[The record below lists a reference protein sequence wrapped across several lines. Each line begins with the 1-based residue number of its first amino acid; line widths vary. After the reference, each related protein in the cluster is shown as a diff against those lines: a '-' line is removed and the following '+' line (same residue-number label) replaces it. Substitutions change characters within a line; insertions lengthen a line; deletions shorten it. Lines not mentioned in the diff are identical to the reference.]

1 MGKQTGFLEYDRE
14 TAAEQPCQERIQNWD
29 AFHPAQSE
37 ASIQTQAA
45 RCMNCGVPFCHAGV
59 TWRGVGSGCSV
70 GNLIPEWNHL
80 VYKGHYEEAFR
91 RLEKTNPLH
100 ECTSRVCP
108 ALCEGACTS
117 GLNGEPVAIREVE
130 RFLSDMAWEKDWV
143 VPRPPK
149 QRNGKTVAVVGSG
162 PAGLTAAHALN
173 QRGFTVTVFEKS
185 EEPGGLLMF
194 GIPNM
199 KLPKDLV
206 RKRVDI
212 LRQEGIEFVCGQD
225 VGRDVPVSEL
235 DRFDAVLL
243 CGGAGQPRDLS
254 VSGRNLPGVRF
265 AVPFL
270 ADATWRV
277 LRGDTDDKPMAGRK
291 VVVIGGGDTGN
302 DCVATSI
309 RMGAESVVQLEI
321 MPPAPETR
329 AVSNPWPRWPLV
341 LKTDYGQQEA
351 IWMYGSDP
359 RTFEVTAVSILG
371 DDATGVTAIETAE
384 VEWVNTERGRIPKP
398 IESTKKRIPA
408 TDVLIAMGFVG
419 AETYLPEAMGLS
431 LDRNAYATT
440 RAGVF
445 TAGDMRTGQ
454 SLVVRAS
461 ADAKQA
467 ASEVERYL
475 LET

>member
-1 MGKQTGFLEYDRE
+1 MGKLTGFLEYDRK
-14 TAAEQPCQERIQNWD
+14 TAEECCAQERIQNWD

-37 ASIQTQAA
+37 EEIARQAA

-59 TWRGVGSGCSV
+59 SWRGVGSGCSL

-80 VYKGHYEEAFR
+80 VFKGHFEEAYR
-91 RLEKTNPLH
+91 RLEKTNLLH

-108 ALCEGACTS
+108 ALCEGACTC
-117 GLNGEPVAIREVE
+117 GMNGEPVAIREVE
-130 RFLSDMAWEKDWV
+130 RFLSDMAWEKGWV
-143 VPRPPK
+143 VPKKPK
-149 QRNGKTVAVVGSG
+149 ERNGKSVAVVGSG
-162 PAGLTAAHALN
+162 PAGLTCSHILN
-173 QRGFTVTVFEKS
+173 QRGFSVTVFEKS

-199 KLPKDLV
+199 KLPKELI
-206 RKRVDI
+206 RKRVEV
-212 LRQEGIEFVCGQD
+212 LRQEGIVFACNTD
-225 VGRDVPVSEL
+225 VGKDLPVSEL
-235 DRFDAVLL
+235 DKFDAVLL

-270 ADATWRV
+270 ADATRRV
-277 LRGDTDDKPMAGRK
+277 LRGETEEKPLAGRK

-309 RMGAESVVQLEI
+309 RMGANSVIQLEI

-329 AVSNPWPRWPLV
+329 AQENPWPRWPMV

-351 IWMYGSDP
+351 IWLYGRDP
-359 RTFEVTAVSILG
+359 RTFEITAVSIVG
-371 DDATGVTAIETAE
+371 NETSGVTGIETAQ
-384 VEWVNTERGRIPKP
+384 VEWVTTERGRMPKQ
-398 IESTKKRIPA
+398 IESTIRRQAA

-419 AETYLPEAMGLS
+419 AETYLPGALNIT
-431 LDRNAYATT
+431 LDKNAYATSHP
-440 RAGVF
+440 GVF
-445 TAGDMRTGQ
+445 AAGDMRTGQ

-461 ADAKQA
+461 ADAVRA
-467 ASEVERYL
+467 AQEVERYL
-475 LET
+475 SAR

>member
-1 MGKQTGFLEYDRE
+1 MGKITGFLEYNRK
-14 TAAEQPCQERIQNWD
+14 TAAELPCEERVQNWD

-37 ASIQTQAA
+37 AGIREQAA
-45 RCMNCGVPFCHAGV
+45 RCMNCGVPFCHTGV
-59 TWRGVGSGCSV
+59 NWRGTGSGCSV

-80 VYKGHYEEAFR
+80 VYKGHMEEAYR
-91 RLEKTNPLH
+91 RLEQTNPLH

-108 ALCEGACTS
+108 ALCEGACTA
-117 GLNGEPVAIREVE
+117 GLNGEPIAIREIE
-130 RFLSDMAWEKDWV
+130 RFLSDLAWEKGWV
-143 VPRPPK
+143 TPHPPEK
-149 QRNGKTVAVVGSG
+149 RNGKTVAIVGSG
-162 PAGLTAAHALN
+162 PAGLTAAYQLN
-173 QRGFTVTVFEKS
+173 RHGFSVTVFEKS

-199 KLPKDLV
+199 KLPKELV
-206 RKRVDI
+206 RRRI
-212 LRQEGIEFVCGQD
+212 ELFRQEGIDFVCGVD
-225 VGRDVPVSEL
+225 VGRDLPVSEL

-254 VSGRNLPGVRF
+254 VTGRNLPGVRF

-270 ADATWRV
+270 AEATRRV
-277 LRGDTDDKPMAGRK
+277 LAGETEEKPMAGRT

-351 IWMYGSDP
+351 IWMYGCDP

-371 DDATGVTAIETAE
+371 DEKNGVTGIETAG
-384 VEWVNTERGRIPKP
+384 VEWVNTERGRVPKP
-398 IESTKKRIPA
+398 IEATKKHIPA

-431 LDRNAYATT
+431 LDRTAYATT
-440 RAGVF
+440 RAGIF
-445 TAGDMRTGQ
+445 AAGDMRTGQ
-454 SLVVRAS
+454 SLVVRAE
-461 ADAKQA
+461 ADAKRA
-467 ASEVERYL
+467 AEEVERYL
-475 LET
+475 QGK

>member
-1 MGKQTGFLEYDRE
+1 MGKITGFLEYDRK
-14 TAAEQPCQERIQNWD
+14 TAQELPCGERVQNWD

-37 ASIQTQAA
+37 AGIREQAA

-59 TWRGVGSGCSV
+59 NWRGVGSGCSL

-80 VYKGHYEEAFR
+80 TYKGHLEEAYR
-91 RLEKTNPLH
+91 RLEQTNPLH
-100 ECTSRVCP
+100 EFTSRVCP
-108 ALCEGACTS
+108 ALCEGACTA
-117 GLNGEPVAIREVE
+117 GLNGEPIAIREIE
-130 RFLSDMAWEKDWV
+130 RFLSDLAWEKGWV
-143 VPRPPK
+143 TPHPPSE
-149 QRNGKTVAVVGSG
+149 RNKKSVAVVGSG
-162 PAGLTAAHALN
+162 PAGLTAAYQLN
-173 QRGFTVTVFEKS
+173 QRGFAVTVFEKS

-199 KLPKDLV
+199 KLPKERVRQRIDLF
-206 RKRVDI
+206 
-212 LRQEGIEFVCGQD
+212 RQEGINFVCNTD

-254 VSGRNLPGVRF
+254 VTGRNLPGVQF

-270 ADATWRV
+270 AAATRRV
-277 LRGDTDDKPMAGRK
+277 LAGETEEKPMAGRK

-309 RMGAESVVQLEI
+309 RMGAESVTQLEI

-384 VEWVNTERGRIPKP
+384 VEWANTERGRVPKP

-475 LET
+475 LGK

>member
-1 MGKQTGFLEYDRE
+1 
-14 TAAEQPCQERIQNWD
+14 
-29 AFHPAQSE
+29 
-37 ASIQTQAA
+37 
-45 RCMNCGVPFCHAGV
+45 MNCGVPFCHAGV
-59 TWRGVGSGCSV
+59 NWRGVGSGCSI

-80 VYKGHYEEAFR
+80 TYKGHLEEAYR
-91 RLEKTNPLH
+91 RLEQVNPLH
-100 ECTSRVCP
+100 EFTSRVCP
-108 ALCEGACTS
+108 ALCEGACTA
-117 GLNGEPVAIREVE
+117 GLNGEPIAIREIE
-130 RFLSDMAWEKDWV
+130 RFLSDLAWEQGWV
-143 VPRPPK
+143 TPHPPSE
-149 QRNGKTVAVVGSG
+149 RNGKTVAIVGSG
-162 PAGLTAAHALN
+162 PSGLTAAYQLN
-173 QRGFTVTVFEKS
+173 QHGFTVTVFEKA

-199 KLPKDLV
+199 KLPKELV
-206 RKRVDI
+206 RRRVE
-212 LRQEGIEFVCGQD
+212 LFKQEGIAFVCNTD

-235 DRFDAVLL
+235 DKFDAVLL

-254 VSGRNLPGVRF
+254 VTGRNLPGVRF

-270 ADATWRV
+270 AAATRRV
-277 LRGDTDDKPMAGRK
+277 LAGETEEKPMEGRK

-309 RMGAESVVQLEI
+309 RMGAQSVTQLEI

-329 AVSNPWPRWPLV
+329 AGSNPWPRWPLV

-371 DDATGVTAIETAE
+371 DDETGVTAIETAE

-398 IESTKKRIPA
+398 IESTITRIPA

-454 SLVVRAS
+454 SLVVRAE
-461 ADAKQA
+461 ADAKRA
-467 ASEVERYL
+467 AEEVERYL
-475 LET
+475 LEK

>member
-1 MGKQTGFLEYDRE
+1 MGKITGFLEYDRK
-14 TAAEQPCQERIQNWD
+14 TAEELPCEARLQNWD

-37 ASIQTQAA
+37 ASIREQAA
-45 RCMNCGVPFCHAGV
+45 RCMNCGVPFCHTGV
-59 TWRGVGSGCSV
+59 NWRGVGSGCSI

-80 VYKGHYEEAFR
+80 TYKGHLEEAYR
-91 RLEKTNPLH
+91 RLEQVNPLH
-100 ECTSRVCP
+100 EFTSRVCP
-108 ALCEGACTS
+108 ALCEGACTA
-117 GLNGEPVAIREVE
+117 GLNDEPIAIREVE
-130 RFLSDMAWEKDWV
+130 RFLSDLAWERGWV
-143 VPRPPK
+143 TPHPPIE
-149 QRNGKTVAVVGSG
+149 RNGKTVAIVGSG
-162 PAGLTAAHALN
+162 PSGLTAAYQLN

-199 KLPKDLV
+199 KLPKELV
-206 RKRVDI
+206 RRRVE
-212 LRQEGIEFVCGQD
+212 LFRQEGITFVCNTD
-225 VGRDVPVSEL
+225 VGRDMPVSEL
-235 DRFDAVLL
+235 DKFDAVLL

-254 VSGRNLPGVRF
+254 VTGRNLPGVRF

-270 ADATWRV
+270 AAATRRV
-277 LRGDTDDKPMAGRK
+277 LAGETEEKPMAGRK

-309 RMGAESVVQLEI
+309 RMGADSVVQLEI

-329 AVSNPWPRWPLV
+329 AMSNPWPRWPLV

-371 DDATGVTAIETAE
+371 DDETGVTAIETAE

-398 IESTKKRIPA
+398 IESTIRRIPA

-454 SLVVRAS
+454 SLVVRAE
-461 ADAKQA
+461 ADAKHA
-467 ASEVERYL
+467 ADEVERYL
-475 LET
+475 LEQ

>member
-1 MGKQTGFLEYDRE
+1 MGKITGFLEYDRK
-14 TAAEQPCQERIQNWD
+14 TAQELPCEARLQNWD

-37 ASIQTQAA
+37 ASIREQAA

-59 TWRGVGSGCSV
+59 NWRGVGSGCSI

-80 VYKGHYEEAFR
+80 TYKGHLEEAYR
-91 RLEKTNPLH
+91 RLEQVNPLH
-100 ECTSRVCP
+100 EFTSRVCP
-108 ALCEGACTS
+108 ALCEGACTA
-117 GLNGEPVAIREVE
+117 GLNGEPIAIREVE
-130 RFLSDMAWEKDWV
+130 RFLSDLAWERGWV
-143 VPRPPK
+143 TPHPPIE
-149 QRNGKTVAVVGSG
+149 RNGKTVAIVGSG
-162 PAGLTAAHALN
+162 PSGLTAAYQLN

-199 KLPKDLV
+199 KLPKELV
-206 RKRVDI
+206 RRRVE
-212 LRQEGIEFVCGQD
+212 LFRREGIAFVCNTD
-225 VGRDVPVSEL
+225 VGRDMPVSEL
-235 DRFDAVLL
+235 DKFDAVLL

-254 VSGRNLPGVRF
+254 VTGRNLPGVRF

-270 ADATWRV
+270 AAATRRV
-277 LRGDTDDKPMAGRK
+277 LAGETEEKPMAGRK

-309 RMGAESVVQLEI
+309 RMGADSVVQLEI

-329 AVSNPWPRWPLV
+329 AMSNPWPRWPLV

-371 DDATGVTAIETAE
+371 DDETGVTAIETAE

-398 IESTKKRIPA
+398 IEATIQRIPA

-454 SLVVRAS
+454 SLVVRAE
-461 ADAKQA
+461 ADAKHA
-467 ASEVERYL
+467 ADEVERYL
-475 LET
+475 LEQ

>member
-1 MGKQTGFLEYDRE
+1 MGKITGFLEYDRK
-14 TAAEQPCQERIQNWD
+14 TAQELPCEARLQNWD

-37 ASIQTQAA
+37 ASIREQAA

-59 TWRGVGSGCSV
+59 NWRGVGSGCSI

-80 VYKGHYEEAFR
+80 TYKGHLEEAYR
-91 RLEKTNPLH
+91 RLEQVNPLH
-100 ECTSRVCP
+100 EFTSSVCP
-108 ALCEGACTS
+108 ALCEGACTT
-117 GLNGEPVAIREVE
+117 GLNGEPIAIREVE
-130 RFLSDMAWEKDWV
+130 RFLSDLAWERGWV
-143 VPRPPK
+143 TPHPPIE
-149 QRNGKTVAVVGSG
+149 RNGKTVAIVGSG
-162 PAGLTAAHALN
+162 PSGLTAAYQLN
-173 QRGFTVTVFEKS
+173 QHGFIVTVFEKS

-199 KLPKDLV
+199 KLPKELV
-206 RKRVDI
+206 RRRVE
-212 LRQEGIEFVCGQD
+212 LFRQEGITFVCNTD
-225 VGRDVPVSEL
+225 VGKDMPVSEL
-235 DRFDAVLL
+235 DKFDAVLL

-254 VSGRNLPGVRF
+254 VTGRNLPGVRF

-270 ADATWRV
+270 AAATRRV
-277 LRGDTDDKPMAGRK
+277 LAGETEEKPMAGRK

-309 RMGAESVVQLEI
+309 RMGADSVVQLEI

-329 AVSNPWPRWPLV
+329 AMSNPWPRWPLV

-359 RTFEVTAVSILG
+359 RTSEVTAVSILG
-371 DDATGVTAIETAE
+371 DDETGVTAIETAE

-398 IESTKKRIPA
+398 IEATITRIPA

-454 SLVVRAS
+454 SLVVRAE
-461 ADAKQA
+461 ADAKHA
-467 ASEVERYL
+467 ADEIERYL
-475 LET
+475 LEQ

>member
-1 MGKQTGFLEYDRE
+1 MGKITGFLEYNRK
-14 TAAEQPCQERIQNWD
+14 TAEELPCEERVQNWD

-37 ASIQTQAA
+37 ANIREQAA

-59 TWRGVGSGCSV
+59 NWRGVGSGCSV

-80 VYKGHYEEAFR
+80 VYKGHLEEAYR
-91 RLEKTNPLH
+91 RLEQTNPLH
-100 ECTSRVCP
+100 EFTSRVCP
-108 ALCEGACTS
+108 ALCEGACTA
-117 GLNGEPVAIREVE
+117 GLNGEPIAIREIE
-130 RFLSDMAWEKDWV
+130 RFLSDLAWEKGWV
-143 VPRPPK
+143 TPHPPSE
-149 QRNGKTVAVVGSG
+149 RNGKTVAIVGSG
-162 PAGLTAAHALN
+162 PAGLTAAYQLN

-199 KLPKDLV
+199 KLPKERV
-206 RKRVDI
+206 RRRVE
-212 LRQEGIEFVCGQD
+212 LFRQEGITFVCNTD
-225 VGRDVPVSEL
+225 VGKEMPVSEL

-254 VSGRNLPGVRF
+254 VTGRNLPGVQF

-270 ADATWRV
+270 AAATRRV
-277 LRGDTDDKPMAGRK
+277 LTGETQEKSMEGHQ

-309 RMGAESVVQLEI
+309 RLGATSVTQLEI

-329 AVSNPWPRWPLV
+329 AVGNPWPRWPLV

-351 IWMYGSDP
+351 IWMFGSDP

-371 DDATGVTAIETAE
+371 DDATGVSAIETAE

-398 IESTKKRIPA
+398 KESTILRIPA

-461 ADAKQA
+461 ADAKRA
-467 ASEVERYL
+467 ADEVERYL
-475 LET
+475 LEK

>member
-1 MGKQTGFLEYDRE
+1 MGKITGFLEYNRK
-14 TAAEQPCQERIQNWD
+14 TAEELPCEARLQNWD

-37 ASIQTQAA
+37 AVIREQAA

-59 TWRGVGSGCSV
+59 NWRGVGSGCSI

-80 VYKGHYEEAFR
+80 TYKGHLEEAYR
-91 RLEKTNPLH
+91 RLEQVNPLH
-100 ECTSRVCP
+100 EFTSRVCP
-108 ALCEGACTS
+108 ALCEGACTA
-117 GLNGEPVAIREVE
+117 GLNGEPIAIREVE
-130 RFLSDMAWEKDWV
+130 RFLSDLAWEKGWV
-143 VPRPPK
+143 TPHPPSE
-149 QRNGKTVAVVGSG
+149 RNGKAVAIVGSG
-162 PAGLTAAHALN
+162 PAGLTAAYQLN
-173 QRGFTVTVFEKS
+173 QRGFTVTVFEKA

-199 KLPKDLV
+199 KLPKELV
-206 RKRVDI
+206 RRRVE
-212 LRQEGIEFVCGQD
+212 LFRQEGITFVCNTD
-225 VGRDVPVSEL
+225 VGKDLPVSEL

-254 VSGRNLPGVRF
+254 VTGRNLPGVRF

-270 ADATWRV
+270 ASATRRV
-277 LRGDTDDKPMAGRK
+277 LAGETEEKPMAGRK

-371 DDATGVTAIETAE
+371 DDETGVTAIETAE

-398 IESTKKRIPA
+398 MESTIKRIPA

-454 SLVVRAS
+454 SLVVRAE
-461 ADAKQA
+461 ADAKHA
-467 ASEVERYL
+467 ADEVERYL
-475 LET
+475 LEQ